1 MNTLIDTYF
10 IIKFLTISIAHDIP
24 LVYFSTKG
32 VSMRKSISKQR
43 KIGQQLLFVD
53 LIQSERPRSVY
64 GGKYTS
70 KVPESRLK
78 LRKDSPLSQLEIGGC
93 LSSAG

>member
-1 MNTLIDTYF
+1 MNTLTDIHF
-10 IIKFLTISIAHDIP
+10 IIKFLTISIAYDIP
-24 LVYFSTKG
+24 LVYFSIKG

-53 LIQSERPRSVY
+53 LIQSERPRSVF

-70 KVPESRLK
+70 KVSESRLK
-78 LRKDSPLSQLEIGGC
+78 
-93 LSSAG
+93 

>member
-1 MNTLIDTYF
+1 MNTLIDIYF

-53 LIQSERPRSVY
+53 LIQSERR
-64 GGKYTS
+64 
-70 KVPESRLK
+70 KVKDPDQYMGRL
-78 LRKDSPLSQLEIGGC
+78 SEN
-93 LSSAG
+93 